1 MTVKTILTEPNT
13 LLRQISQP
21 VEQVGE
27 LEKELMNDMLET
39 MYAANGI
46 GLAAIQIGVPKR
58 VIVMDLSKEE
68 NKKLPMYFVNPVITK
83 KNDEK
88 ITYEEGCLSVKNFFA
103 EIDRPSKCEVEYL
116 DYNGNKQNL
125 QAEGLLATCIQ
136 HEIDHLEGIL
146 FIDYLSKLKK
156 EMIIKKLSK
165 QQSKSD
171 RIIV

>member
-1 MTVKTILTEPNT
+1 MTIKTILTEPNT
-13 LLRQISQP
+13 LLRQVSQP

-27 LEKELMNDMLET
+27 PEKELMNDMLET

-58 VIVMDLSKEE
+58 IIVMDLSKEE
-68 NKKLPMYFVNPVITK
+68 NKKLPMYFVNPIITK

-88 ITYEEGCLSVKNFFA
+88 TTYEEGCLSVPNQFA

-156 EMIIKKLSK
+156 AIIIKKLSK
-165 QQSKSD
+165 QQVKPD